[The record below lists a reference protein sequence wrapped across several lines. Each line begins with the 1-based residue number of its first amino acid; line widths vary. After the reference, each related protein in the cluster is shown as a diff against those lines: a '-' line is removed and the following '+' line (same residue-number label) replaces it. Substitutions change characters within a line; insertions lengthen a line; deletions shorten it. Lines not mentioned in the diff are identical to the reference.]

1 MSEPEYQ
8 ITDEDILT
16 MLHYLRLNLPEYAT
30 PENAIKLLEQM
41 HGHYKS
47 LEELYPEEI
56 EKILK
61 DLEEH

>member
-1 MSEPEYQ
+1 MSEPDYQ
-8 ITDEDILT
+8 PTDEDILA
-16 MLHYLRLNLPEYAT
+16 MLHKLRIDLAEYAT
-30 PENAIKLLEQM
+30 PENAIKVLTQM

-47 LEELYPEEI
+47 LEELYPEQI